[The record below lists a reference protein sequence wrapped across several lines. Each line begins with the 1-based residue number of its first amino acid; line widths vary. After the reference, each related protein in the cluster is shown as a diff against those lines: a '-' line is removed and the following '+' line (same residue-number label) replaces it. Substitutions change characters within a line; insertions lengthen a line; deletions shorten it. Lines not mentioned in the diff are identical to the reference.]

1 MASYWN
7 KSYNELPKGFYTAEV
22 RDHVWDGYYL
32 FRAYP
37 DRGTCCLEYVSTNL
51 QEVLDRAEAFSH
63 GVKDSAIYSASY

>member
-37 DRGTCCLEYVSTNL
+37 DWRTCYLGYVSTNL
-51 QEVLDRAEAFSH
+51 QDPGSEPERSRTGWKV
-63 GVKDSAIYSASY
+63 SAIYSASY